1 MQKKKVDVQ
10 QGYWN
15 KFTIFHTIGNNIIAE
30 IICYNTLRRLESGK
44 EIPYTLC
51 RLSRSAFPLQYDDDA
66 WIFTWGLN
74 LKWPIWLKKEYNG

>member
-1 MQKKKVDVQ
+1 MSVNFIFWSAATFNLHWYLKCKKKVDVQ

-66 WIFTWGLN
+66 
-74 LKWPIWLKKEYNG
+74 